1 MARWLLD
8 KLDQVER
15 LGGWVGHL
23 QVKHVPGDEI
33 DLTAHSYGLTRAP
46 YKVGGGAEGFLAN
59 SLFLMMII
67 PYLCSQT
74 PRGYGDDA
82 PHS

>member
-15 LGGWVGHL
+15 LGGWVGTL

-33 DLTAHSYGLTRAP
+33 DLTAHSYGLTRLLIRWEEVRRAFLPTP
-46 YKVGGGAEGFLAN
+46 Y
-59 SLFLMMII
+59 S
-67 PYLCSQT
+67 
-74 PRGYGDDA
+74 
-82 PHS
+82 